1 MPKEEEI
8 IIHEDEVEEEHV
20 EESEEEVD
28 EESEESEG
36 EESDEEEYET
46 VDITENEQYQVGSV
60 FFENQDGEGLAD
72 ILTNLVKVH
81 ISLVD
86 SVQMMVKKQSEQIS
100 TTNTLAK
107 VLQKYCKKLDEK
119 L

>member
-1 MPKEEEI
+1 MSKEKNEEIVINEEE
-8 IIHEDEVEEEHV
+8 EEVEEEEPIEESDES
-20 EESEEEVD
+20 EESEEE
-28 EESEESEG
+28 
-36 EESDEEEYET
+36 SDEEYET

-72 ILTNLVKVH
+72 VLTNLVKVH

-86 SVQMMVKKQSEQIS
+86 SVQSMVRKQTEQI
-100 TTNTLAK
+100 TTTHTLAK

-119 L
+119 V

>member
-8 IIHEDEVEEEHV
+8 IIHEEEIEEEPV
-20 EESEEEVD
+20 EESEEEE
-28 EESEESEG
+28 EESE

-119 L
+119 V